1 MNYKRIIKSRDNRFK
16 ILKALDWVPDCIMVR
31 LQYFIYLSR
40 WPNLR
45 NPKRFTEKLQL
56 YKTKYRNDVMTQ
68 CVDKYDVRE
77 YVAGKGLSGILNE
90 LYGAYDNVE
99 EINFAK
105 LPKSFIMKTSNGGG
119 GNNVIVVRDKDKLDI
134 EKTKHDLKDWT
145 ILDAF
150 SPSREWA
157 YVGIKKSKIVIEKL
171 LEDDRN
177 ADGSIDDYKFL
188 CYQGKFHYLWVD
200 KNRYS
205 NHVRA
210 FWDKDLKFLPG
221 VHSWE
226 TKPSPTEPKLPDN
239 IKEMVKIAEQ
249 LAADFPFVRVDLYNI
264 KGEIYFGELTFY
276 PWGGYVTYIP
286 DSFDYDLGAP
296 MDISS
301 FMGKN
306 RNRK

>member
-1 MNYKRIIKSRDNRFK
+1 MNYKKLFKSRETRFK
-16 ILKALDWVPDCIMVR
+16 ILKAFNWLPDSIMVR

-45 NPKRFTEKLQL
+45 NPQRFTEKLQL

-77 YVAGKGLSGILNE
+77 YVADKELSSILNI
-90 LYGAYDNVE
+90 LYGVYDNVE
-99 EINFAK
+99 EIDFSK

-134 EKTKHDLKDWT
+134 EKTKDALKDWT

-150 SPSREWA
+150 SPGREWA

-205 NHVRA
+205 NYVRA
-210 FWDKDLKFLPG
+210 FWDRNLNFLSG
-221 VHSWE
+221 VYSWE
-226 TKPSPTEPKLPDN
+226 TKPATKEPELPEN
-239 IKEMVKIAEQ
+239 IEEMVKIAEK
-249 LAADFPFVRVDLYNI
+249 LSSDFPFARIDMYNI
-264 KGEIYFGELTFY
+264 KGEIIFGEITFY
-276 PWGGYVTYIP
+276 PWGGYVKYIP
-286 DSFDYDLGAP
+286 DSFDYELGAP
-296 MDISS
+296 MDVNL
-301 FMGKN
+301 FK
-306 RNRK
+306 KHKKYDK

>member
-1 MNYKRIIKSRDNRFK
+1 MDYKRLFKSRETRFK
-16 ILKALDWVPDCIMVR
+16 ILKALNWVPDCIMVR
-31 LQYFIYLSR
+31 LQYLIYMNR

-45 NPKRFTEKLQL
+45 HPERFTEKLQL
-56 YKTKYRNDVMTQ
+56 YKTKYRDDVMTE
-68 CVDKYDVRE
+68 CVDKYDVRH
-77 YVAGKGLSGILNE
+77 YVEHKGLGHILNE
-90 LYGAYDNVE
+90 LYGAYDTPE
-99 EINFAK
+99 EIDFGK
-105 LPKSFIMKTSNGGG
+105 LPQSFIIKTSNGGG
-119 GNNVIVVRDKDKLDI
+119 GNNVILVRDKAKLDI
-134 EKTKHDLKDWT
+134 EKAKSDLKDWQ

-171 LEDDRN
+171 LDDDRN

-226 TKPSPTEPKLPDN
+226 TKPAPAEPELPAN
-239 IKEMVKIAEQ
+239 IGDMVKIAEK
-249 LAADFPFVRVDLYNI
+249 LSEDFPFARIDLYNI
-264 KGEIYFGELTFY
+264 KGEIIFGEITFY

-296 MDISS
+296 MDLS
-301 FMGKN
+301 FLKT
-306 RNRK
+306 KKK